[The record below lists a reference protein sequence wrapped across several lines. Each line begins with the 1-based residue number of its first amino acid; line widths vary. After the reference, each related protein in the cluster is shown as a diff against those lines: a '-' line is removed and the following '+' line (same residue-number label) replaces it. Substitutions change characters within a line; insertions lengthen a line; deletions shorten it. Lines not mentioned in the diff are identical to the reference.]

1 MILWMN
7 QRTVHYNPTAT
18 YPHDMNGPGDDRRK
32 LVLKRV
38 GQVHKVMR
46 LHYEV
51 DGQHAAVYTG

>member
-1 MILWMN
+1 MN